1 MKTSNTISSSCFCF
15 VRGTTWGALK
25 NRDVFVS
32 ITDNSNVSLHD
43 DVIEYQKSS
52 SKGKLA

>member
-1 MKTSNTISSSCFCF
+1 MKTSNTISSSCFCL